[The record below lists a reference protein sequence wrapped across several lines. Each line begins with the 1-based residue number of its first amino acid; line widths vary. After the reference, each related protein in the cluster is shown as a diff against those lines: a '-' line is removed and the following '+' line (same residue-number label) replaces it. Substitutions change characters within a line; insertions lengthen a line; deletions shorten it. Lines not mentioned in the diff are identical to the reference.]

1 MRTSSMAA
9 AFLASSLAFFAGVCG
24 IARAAEPM
32 AAPAGAESSTSG
44 APPAPAPAAGGEAQT
59 LAAKASA
66 RERPLLSGW
75 FVAPTFATTSFNGKI
90 SASPG
95 MRGGIYLDRQ
105 FAIGLTASGIL
116 NGDTILKDNEV
127 RNVGGYGGVL
137 LQYVLRSNEV
147 VHASVEST
155 VGAGRWCTEIRDG
168 EDDDAGRGDGKEG
181 CIGKNFFV
189 FEPAVNVEVNLARH
203 VRLTAGG
210 GYRFAVAGNGSGPS
224 SRDMDGFVGRAGLL
238 FGSF

>member
-1 MRTSSMAA
+1 VSVDAA
-9 AFLASSLAFFAGVCG
+9 
-24 IARAAEPM
+24 
-32 AAPAGAESSTSG
+32 
-44 APPAPAPAAGGEAQT
+44 APPAPGPGAAAEPQT

-66 RERPLLSGW
+66 HDRPLLSGW
-75 FVAPTFATTSFNGKI
+75 FAAPTFATTSFNGKI

-105 FAIGLTASGIL
+105 FAIGLTGSAIL
-116 NGDTILKDNEV
+116 NDDTILKDEEV

-168 EDDDAGRGDGKEG
+168 QDDEAGHGDGKEG
-181 CIGKNFFV
+181 CIGRNFFV

-210 GYRFAVAGNGSGPS
+210 GYRFALAGSGSGPS
-224 SRDMDGFVGRAGLL
+224 SREMDGFVGRAGLL